1 MGRLFKGMQ
10 VPGMAKSAR
19 YKKEMA
25 GSLSPSGYGAGA
37 FSMPDILADL
47 PTLSLSIDPPA
58 TRADAIDAFT
68 NDWTAAVESLVSG
81 AQGALQ
87 RLDPGGIFKLDP
99 NAPGANGPFE
109 NIFRAMDVAVNGAN
123 SQWAAQLGLDQAT
136 AMQIVRDFQQGL
148 ITEQVKA
155 LIDVPALTAQIQQQ
169 QVGKQLTDAFV
180 KSVAEAAGADNKL
193 VEAMIPFAGKDAAA
207 PEAVLTA
214 ADTVATTYTD
224 NLKPKLQD
232 LMTTTLDPLIT
243 AFGKIADALD
253 TVNMRMTTFAE
264 KAAGI
269 VIPPALMPGSPT
281 PFETGLRGIADAL
294 REAKSE
300 MGGAF
305 SGRGAAQSTTINVY
319 VNGQQQQTRDAA
331 RSGVLAGARAAGL
344 V

>member
-1 MGRLFKGMQ
+1 VR
-10 VPGMAKSAR
+10 
-19 YKKEMA
+19 
-25 GSLSPSGYGAGA
+25 GA
-37 FSMPDILADL
+37 
-47 PTLSLSIDPPA
+47 
-58 TRADAIDAFT
+58 
-68 NDWTAAVESLVSG
+68 E
-81 AQGALQ
+81 
-87 RLDPGGIFKLDP
+87 
-99 NAPGANGPFE
+99 
-109 NIFRAMDVAVNGAN
+109 